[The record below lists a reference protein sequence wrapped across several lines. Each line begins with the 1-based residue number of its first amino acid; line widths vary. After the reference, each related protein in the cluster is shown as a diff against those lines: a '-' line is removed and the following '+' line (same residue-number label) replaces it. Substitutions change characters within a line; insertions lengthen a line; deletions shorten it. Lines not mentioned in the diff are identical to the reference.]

1 MKISNDELRAI
12 LEEVE
17 TELQP
22 LLRSEKDRLSKA
34 VGDEMSSSPSSSPM
48 GQEAS
53 KSPGRDM
60 LPEERS
66 GGEEGMEGSSPAAPG
81 AEASAPGMEGS
92 AGEGAGAE
100 GQVEALAAE
109 YAKLPPEELEMHLMA
124 LQAAMQQLGGGAE
137 GSPAGSP
144 AGSPPPG
151 AEASPA
157 MKKEMSASAG
167 SASASPAPAKKGE
180 KSAEKSSY
188 TKKEKSAKEESS
200 KEESS
205 KEESSPMS
213 KSEIDALNAKI
224 DVALK
229 AVEFLTR
236 PMRKAVTE
244 AAETPAKTYTRAEV
258 TEKLKAVTANPSLA
272 KSERALINGFY
283 DGRVSLDKITHLL
296 K

>member
-1 MKISNDELRAI
+1 MKISSNELRAI

-17 TELQP
+17 AELEP

-34 VGDEMSSSPSSSPM
+34 VGDEEGSSPSASSASPM

-60 LPEERS
+60 LPEEKS
-66 GGEEGMEGSSPAAPG
+66 GGPVGGGEESPALSPG
-81 AEASAPGMEGS
+81 GEASPAGAPEG
-92 AGEGAGAE
+92 ADEGGEAGAE

-124 LQAAMQQLGGGAE
+124 LQAAMQKLGGGAE
-137 GSPAGSP
+137 GSAGGSP
-144 AGSPPPG
+144 AGSPAPAGP
-151 AEASPA
+151 EASPA
-157 MKKEMSASAG
+157 LKKEL
-167 SASASPAPAKKGE
+167 SASPEASKAKK
-180 KSAEKSSY
+180 AEKSVEKSY
-188 TKKEKSAKEESS
+188 TKKEKSAEESS
-200 KEESS
+200 KSESS
-205 KEESSPMS
+205 EKSSPMS
-213 KSEIDALNAKI
+213 KSEFDALNAKV

-244 AAETPAKTYTRAEV
+244 AADAPSKSWSRPEV

-272 KSERALINGFY
+272 KSDRQLVNEFY
-283 DGRVSLDKITHLL
+283 DGRVSLDRIAHLL

>member
-1 MKISNDELRAI
+1 MKISSDELRAI

-22 LLRSEKDRLSKA
+22 LLRSEKERLSKA
-34 VGDEMSSSPSSSPM
+34 VGDDEMSSSPSSSPM

-66 GGEEGMEGSSPAAPG
+66 GGEESASPAPG

-92 AGEGAGAE
+92 AGGEGAGAE

-109 YAKLPPEELEMHLMA
+109 YAKLPPQELEMHLMA

-137 GSPAGSP
+137 GSPAGSS
-144 AGSPPPG
+144 AGSPPPAPG

-157 MKKEMSASAG
+157 MKKEMSTSAG

-180 KSAEKSSY
+180 MSAEKAYS
-188 TKKEKSAKEESS
+188 KKEKSAKEESS

-205 KEESSPMS
+205 EKSSSMS

>member
-1 MKISNDELRAI
+1 MKISSNELRAI

-17 TELQP
+17 AELEP

-34 VGDEMSSSPSSSPM
+34 VGDEMSTSASSASPM

-60 LPEERS
+60 LPEEKS
-66 GGEEGMEGSSPAAPG
+66 GGSAGEESPAMSPGGEEAPG
-81 AEASAPGMEGS
+81 AEASAGEG
-92 AGEGAGAE
+92 AGEAGAE

-124 LQAAMQQLGGGAE
+124 LQAAMQKLGGGAE
-137 GSPAGSP
+137 GSAGGSP
-144 AGSPPPG
+144 AGSPPAAPG

-157 MKKEMSASAG
+157 MKKEMSAKAT
-167 SASASPAPAKKGE
+167 E
-180 KSAEKSSY
+180 KSPKGVEKSY
-188 TKKEKSAKEESS
+188 TKKEKSAKEEST

-205 KEESSPMS
+205 EKSSPMS
-213 KSEIDALNAKI
+213 KSELDALNAKV

-244 AAETPAKTYTRAEV
+244 AADMPSKVMTRAEV
-258 TEKLKAVTANPSLA
+258 TEKLKSVTANPSLA
-272 KSERALINGFY
+272 KSDRTLVNEFY